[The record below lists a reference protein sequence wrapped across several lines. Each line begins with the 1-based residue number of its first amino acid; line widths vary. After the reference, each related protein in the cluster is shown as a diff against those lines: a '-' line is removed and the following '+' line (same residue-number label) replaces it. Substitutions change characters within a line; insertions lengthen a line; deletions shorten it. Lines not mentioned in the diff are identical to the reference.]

1 MSNALAI
8 AAVTATLHAI
18 LGKGVTADTNLNDTT
33 ITTLPLDKA
42 RGTITTNQLN
52 LFLYQILPNG
62 AWRNMTVPQQ
72 VRPGETGMPP
82 LALTLHYLMTAY
94 GRENDNSQPFDHHLM
109 GKAMSILYD
118 HALLGPDEIK
128 VALPGSEL
136 EQQVDRVRITLE
148 PLTVE
153 DISKLWMGFATQY
166 RLSIGY
172 EVSVALIDS
181 TQSVR
186 TPLPVLT
193 RGAKDTGPTVQ
204 PNLIPPFPALGA
216 VGLPNQQPSA
226 KLGDTLTLTGHSLGG
241 TNIGVQF
248 IHALWSAPVEV
259 PANPGGTS
267 TQLSVTIPN
276 QPAAWPAGFYTFGVL
291 VQRPGEAYRR
301 TTNQLSFSLAPT
313 IKIAPQ
319 MAPGGSITFT
329 VTCSPEVRPEQRA
342 SLLLGDEE
350 ILAQPHTTQAATLT
364 FLASNVVAGDY
375 FVRVR
380 VDGVDSLLAD
390 RSKTPPVFD
399 PTQKVK
405 VT

>member
-8 AAVTATLHAI
+8 AAVTATLHAV
-18 LGKGVTADTNLNDTT
+18 LGKGVTADHDLNDTT
-33 ITTLPLDKA
+33 ITTLPPDKA
-42 RGTITTNQLN
+42 RGTITANQLN

-72 VRPGETGMPP
+72 VRPGETGIPP

-109 GKAMSILYD
+109 GKAMSVLYD

-128 VALPGSEL
+128 VALPGSDL
-136 EQQVDRVRITLE
+136 EQQVERVRITLQ
-148 PLTVE
+148 PLAVE

-166 RLSIGY
+166 RLSVGY

-181 TQSVR
+181 VQPVR

-193 RGAKDTGPTVQ
+193 RGAKDKGPSAQ
-204 PNLIPPFPALGA
+204 PDLIPPFPALDA
-216 VGLPNQQPSA
+216 VVLAKQQPSA
-226 KLGDTLTLTGHSLGG
+226 KLGDTLTLTGHSLDG

-248 IHALWSAPVEV
+248 IHALWSAPIEV
-259 PANPGGTS
+259 QADAGGTS
-267 TQLSVTIPN
+267 TQLSVAIPN
-276 QPAAWPAGFYTFGVL
+276 QPAAWPPGFYTLCVV
-291 VQRPGEAYRR
+291 VQRPGERYRR
-301 TTNQLSFSLAPT
+301 TTNRLSFSLAPSIT
-313 IKIAPQ
+313 IAPQ
-319 MAPGGSITFT
+319 AAPAGSITFT
-329 VTCSPEVRPEQRA
+329 VKCNPKVSPEQRA
-342 SLLLGDEE
+342 SLLLGDQE
-350 ILAQPHTTQAATLT
+350 ILAQPHAAQTDTLT

-380 VDGVDSLLAD
+380 VDGVDSLLVD
-390 RSKTPPVFD
+390 RSKTPPAFD
-399 PTQKVK
+399 LTQTVK